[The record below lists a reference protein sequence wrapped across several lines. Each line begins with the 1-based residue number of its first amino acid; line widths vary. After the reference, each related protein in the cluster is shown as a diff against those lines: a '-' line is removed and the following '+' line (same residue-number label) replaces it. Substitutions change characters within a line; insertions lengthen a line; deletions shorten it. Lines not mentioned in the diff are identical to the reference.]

1 MRAHDFLVESKI
13 PAVVYHGTAS
23 TNLTNIMKH
32 GIKPKLNRYEYSNR
46 MHGGGFERGLELEP
60 GERRSDLE
68 TISTSVNFDNSLE
81 YAKLGGSTGSGS
93 PGVVIA
99 FKPLPSDS
107 FEATG
112 MPGEVIFRNAI
123 SPDRLQI
130 VWPKRLVG
138 KERELAQRAEQKKQ
152 AGAAKTEQIKTINK
166 QLKTAG
172 SFIRIKSTNA
182 NTPRIAIWFMDP
194 TDPVQVGNTNIDDQ
208 NFAVFLQRELAN
220 PAPNKQ
226 RYYGRTNWLNEND
239 IEEMAGEI
247 HGGVRKA
254 LMDKGYQYLGSGI
267 DKQAYLEPG
276 TGQVLIVFGYRKGID
291 DFSPDQR
298 MFINWINYCNKHRDN
313 PHLPKFSGF
322 ESFQFQG
329 KNYIQARMEA
339 LQEVSEELGY
349 LVGNIEEVT
358 MQVGRGNFDRAI
370 ETLAGY
376 AQDSS
381 YEGDATVWYDIKTTI
396 KMLGGKQAAKN
407 LLDTVHT
414 VKKFGK
420 KHGFNI
426 DLHRGNYMQRP
437 NGTIVVNDPFV
448 IWIHGS

>member
-1 MRAHDFLVESKI
+1 MRAQEF
-13 PAVVYHGTAS
+13 T
-23 TNLTNIMKH
+23 T
-32 GIKPKLNRYEYSNR
+32 
-46 MHGGGFERGLELEP
+46 
-60 GERRSDLE
+60 
-68 TISTSVNFDNSLE
+68 
-81 YAKLGGSTGSGS
+81 
-93 PGVVIA
+93 
-99 FKPLPSDS
+99 
-107 FEATG
+107 
-112 MPGEVIFRNAI
+112 
-123 SPDRLQI
+123 
-130 VWPKRLVG
+130 
-138 KERELAQRAEQKKQ
+138 
-152 AGAAKTEQIKTINK
+152 
-166 QLKTAG
+166 
-172 SFIRIKSTNA
+172 
-182 NTPRIAIWFMDP
+182 
-194 TDPVQVGNTNIDDQ
+194 
-208 NFAVFLQRELAN
+208 
-220 PAPNKQ
+220 
-226 RYYGRTNWLNEND
+226 
-239 IEEMAGEI
+239 EMAGEI
-247 HGGVRKA
+247 HGGIRKA
-254 LMDKGYQYLGSGI
+254 LMNKGYRYLGGGI

-339 LQEVSEELGY
+339 LQEASEELGY

-381 YEGDATVWYDIKTTI
+381 YEGDAAVWYDIKTTI
-396 KMLGGKQAAKN
+396 QMLGGKQAAKN

-414 VKKFGK
+414 VKKFGR

-448 IWIHGS
+448 LWINGR